1 MADVPFLHMRHGHIV
16 LLTIRQSYTRQGDNR
31 YRGSV
36 APILLFACRNYTG
49 FTYTSP
55 LLEGDYMKRRFLGLF
70 VMLALVSGPIFAQ
83 GVQTGTLTGSVK
95 STDGL
100 SIPDAT
106 VVVTSP
112 ALQGERAVTT
122 DVNGVYSIPS
132 LPPGTYTIRV
142 AKENLTPVE
151 LSALLP
157 LGATANV
164 DVTLAV
170 AAVSET
176 VLVEGVT
183 PPAVTST
190 QASANIT
197 AGEVNALPMGRTPY
211 LIAELMPGV
220 TTNTPSPNQ
229 LSISGG
235 FAYDNVFLV
244 NGVDVNDNLLGT
256 SNDLY
261 IEDAIGEVQVLTS
274 GVTAEYGRFS
284 GGVINV
290 VTKNGGNRFAGSYRM
305 TFARPSWTNETPF
318 ERANNIERGQPTPA
332 NPYLNNKLSHFSEF
346 TLGGPL
352 AKDRVWF
359 FGAGRFE
366 NSSTF
371 GTMPATAVPY
381 TKSNDSKRYE
391 GKLTGTL
398 RPSHTLQASFIDNR
412 VHRAN
417 EPVLSFSIDKA
428 ALISPSV
435 PNRLGVVNY
444 NAALNQR
451 MLLSAQYSQKHFATE
466 GVGGTSTAIIDSPF
480 LTRTGTQYQYNAPYF
495 DASDPEQRNNRQMTA
510 SLTYFASDRRLGSH
524 ELKGGF
530 ENFVDTRIGAN
541 AQSSTGYVFLSDFK
555 VAGGV
560 PMLDADGHPLPTFV
574 PGVSRVQR
582 WIPHRGAE
590 FNQTTLSAYV
600 QDRWVASQKLT
611 LNVGMRFEHAGSE
624 ATNGPKSPGVS
635 RVVPRLGAA
644 YDVAG
649 DGTTVLQASYSQY
662 SGKYNAV
669 QFSRNTNVG
678 NSDRYTMVYNG
689 PAGEGRTFAPGFD
702 LNNYSGVVAGTF
714 PALNVQFADDLSSPV
729 TSEYTFGAGRTFGA
743 RSFAKVLFVQRK
755 TSNFIEEFIMYA
767 NGRTPIVIDGATLGQ
782 LDNIV
787 YDNSDEMKRE
797 YQALQF
803 MGQHHV
809 MRALTVNGHWTVQ
822 LKNDGNFEGE
832 SPNPTGSPF
841 GDYPEMISLARSA
854 PDGRLD
860 DFQRNKVR
868 VWADYVTGL
877 GRYGSVTVA
886 PMYRYNSGRTYSLVM
901 NGQPL
906 SSVQAARN
914 PGYAGTPT
922 QQVFFGERGSQY
934 FEGYGLVDLAVTY
947 SVPVWR
953 SAQPWIKFESF
964 NLLNNQKLIAWD
976 TTIAADPA
984 SARDEFGL
992 PTGYVQGPR
1001 FGQGTANSHYPGPR
1015 AGADGGRMFDFAIG
1029 FRF

>member
-1 MADVPFLHMRHGHIV
+1 MV
-16 LLTIRQSYTRQGDNR
+16 
-31 YRGSV
+31 
-36 APILLFACRNYTG
+36 
-49 FTYTSP
+49 
-55 LLEGDYMKRRFLGLF
+55 
-70 VMLALVSGPIFAQ
+70 LALLPVAGFAQ
-83 GVQTGTLTGSVK
+83 GVQTGTLTGTVK
-95 STDGL
+95 LTDGEL
-100 SIPDAT
+100 ITDAA

-112 ALQGERAVTT
+112 VLQGERAVAT

-142 AKENLTPVE
+142 TKDNFSPVE

-157 LGATANV
+157 LGAIASV
-164 DVTLAV
+164 DVTLAI

-176 VLVEGVT
+176 VLVEGVI
-183 PPAVTST
+183 PPAVTSPQT
-190 QASANIT
+190 SANIT
-197 AGEVNALPMGRTPY
+197 ADEVNALPMGRTPY

-229 LSISGG
+229 LTISGG

-244 NGVDVNDNLLGT
+244 DGVDVNDNLLGT
-256 SNDLY
+256 VNDLY

-274 GVTAEYGRFS
+274 GVSAEYGRFS
-284 GGVINV
+284 GGVVNI
-290 VTKNGGNRFAGSYRM
+290 VTKNGGNRFAGSYRT
-305 TFARPSWTNETPF
+305 TFTRPSWTKETPF
-318 ERANNIERGQPTPA
+318 ESANNIERGKPTTA

-352 AKDRVWF
+352 AMDHVWF

-371 GTMPATAVPY
+371 GTMPATAAPY

-391 GKLTGTL
+391 GKLTGAL
-398 RPSHTLQASFIDNR
+398 RPSHTLQGSFIDNR

-417 EPVLSFSIDKA
+417 EPVLSFSIDRA

-466 GVGGTSTAIIDSPF
+466 GVGGTSTNILDSPF

-495 DASDPEQRNNRQMTA
+495 DASDPEQRNNRQVTA
-510 SLTYFASDRRLGSH
+510 SLTYFASDRRFGSH
-524 ELKGGF
+524 ELKGGV

-541 AQSSTGYVFLSDFK
+541 AQSSTGYVFMSDIK
-555 VAGGV
+555 LAGGV
-560 PMLDADGHPLPTFV
+560 PVLDSDSHPVPMFV

-590 FNQTTLSAYV
+590 FNMTTTSAYA
-600 QDRWVASQKLT
+600 QDRWIVSPNLT
-611 LNVGMRFEHAGSE
+611 LNLGMRLEHAGSE
-624 ATNGPKSPGVS
+624 ATNGPKSPGTS

-644 YDVAG
+644 YDLKG
-649 DGTTVLQASYSQY
+649 DGDTVLQASFSQY

-678 NSDRYTMVYNG
+678 NSDRYTLVYNG
-689 PAGEGRTFAPGFD
+689 PAGEGRGFAPGFEIG
-702 LNNYSGVVAGTF
+702 NYSGVVAGTF
-714 PALNVQFADDLSSPV
+714 PALNVQFADDLSSPL
-729 TSEYTFGAGRTFGA
+729 TTEYTLGAARTFGA
-743 RSFAKVLFVQRK
+743 RSYAKFVFVQRK

-767 NGRTPIVIDGATLGQ
+767 NGRTPIVVNGATLGQ

-787 YDNSDEMKRE
+787 YDNSSEMTRE

-803 MGQHHV
+803 MGQHRV
-809 MRALTVNGHWTVQ
+809 MDALNVNAHWTVQ

-832 SPNPTGSPF
+832 SPNPTGSAF
-841 GDYPEMISLARSA
+841 GDYPEMLSIARSA
-854 PDGRLD
+854 PLGRLD

-868 VWADYVTGL
+868 VWADYRTQL
-877 GRYGSVTVA
+877 GSFGSLNIA
-886 PMYRYNSGRTYSLVM
+886 PIYRYNSARTYSLVL

-906 SSVQAARN
+906 SAVQAARN

-922 QQVFFGERGSQY
+922 QQIFFGDRGSQS
-934 FEGYGLVDLAVTY
+934 FEGFALVDLAVTY

-953 SAQPWIKFESF
+953 SAQPWIKFETF
-964 NLLNNQKLIAWD
+964 NVLNNQKLIAWD
-976 TTIAADPA
+976 TTITADAA

-1001 FGQGTANSHYPGPR
+1001 FGQGTANSHYPTPR
-1015 AGADGGRMFDFAIG
+1015 PGADGGRMFDFAVG

>member
-1 MADVPFLHMRHGHIV
+1 
-16 LLTIRQSYTRQGDNR
+16 
-31 YRGSV
+31 
-36 APILLFACRNYTG
+36 
-49 FTYTSP
+49 
-55 LLEGDYMKRRFLGLF
+55 MKRTLLGLF
-70 VMLALVSGPIFAQ
+70 ALLALVPAAGFAQ
-83 GVQTGTLTGSVK
+83 GIQTGTLTGTVK
-95 STDGL
+95 STDGA
-100 SIPDAT
+100 SIPDAA

-112 ALQGERAVTT
+112 VLQGERAVAT

-142 AKENLTPVE
+142 TMDNLTPVE
-151 LSALLP
+151 VSAVLP
-157 LGATANV
+157 LGAIASV
-164 DVTLAV
+164 DVTLAI

-176 VLVEGVT
+176 VLVEGVI
-183 PPAVTST
+183 PPAVTSPQT
-190 QASANIT
+190 SANIT

-229 LSISGG
+229 LTISGG

-244 NGVDVNDNLLGT
+244 DGVDVNDNLLGT
-256 SNDLY
+256 VNDLY
-261 IEDAIGEVQVLTS
+261 IEDAIGEIQVLTS
-274 GVTAEYGRFS
+274 GVSAEYGRFS
-284 GGVINV
+284 GGVVNI
-290 VTKNGGNRFAGSYRM
+290 VTKNGSNRFAGSYRT
-305 TFARPSWTNETPF
+305 TFTRPSWTKETPF
-318 ERANNIERGQPTPA
+318 ESANNIERGEPTTA

-391 GKLTGTL
+391 GKLTGAL
-398 RPSHTLQASFIDNR
+398 RPSHTLQGSFIDNR

-417 EPVLSFSIDKA
+417 EPVLSFSIDRA

-466 GVGGTSTAIIDSPF
+466 GVGGTSTNILDSPF

-495 DASDPEQRNNRQMTA
+495 DASDPEQRNNRQVTA
-510 SLTYFASDRRLGSH
+510 SLTYFASDRRFGSH
-524 ELKGGF
+524 ELKGGV

-541 AQSSTGYVFLSDFK
+541 AQSSTGYVFMSDIK

-560 PMLDADGHPLPTFV
+560 PVLDSDSHPVPMFV

-590 FNQTTLSAYV
+590 FNMTTTSAYA
-600 QDRWVASQKLT
+600 QDRWIVSPNLT
-611 LNVGMRFEHAGSE
+611 LNLGMRFEHAGSE
-624 ATNGPKSPGVS
+624 ATNGPKSPGTS

-644 YDVAG
+644 YDLKG
-649 DGTTVLQASYSQY
+649 DGNTVLQASFSQY

-678 NSDRYTMVYNG
+678 NSDRYTLVYNG
-689 PAGEGRTFAPGFD
+689 PAGEGRGFAPGFEIG
-702 LNNYSGVVAGTF
+702 NYSGVVAGTF
-714 PALNVQFADDLSSPV
+714 PALNVQFADDLSSPL
-729 TSEYTFGAGRTFGA
+729 TTEYTLGAARTFGA
-743 RSFAKVLFVQRK
+743 RSYAKFLFVQRK
-755 TSNFIEEFIMYA
+755 TSNFIEEFIMHA
-767 NGRTPIVIDGATLGQ
+767 NGRTPIVVNGATLGQ

-787 YDNSDEMKRE
+787 YDNSSEMTRE

-803 MGQHHV
+803 MGQHRV
-809 MRALTVNGHWTVQ
+809 MDALNVNAHWTVQ

-832 SPNPTGSPF
+832 SPNPTGSAF
-841 GDYPEMISLARSA
+841 GDYPEMLSIARSA
-854 PDGRLD
+854 PLGRLD

-868 VWADYVTGL
+868 VWADYITPL
-877 GRYGSVTVA
+877 GSFGSLNIA
-886 PMYRYNSGRTYSLVM
+886 PIYRYNSARTYSLVL

-906 SSVQAARN
+906 SAVQAARN

-922 QQVFFGERGSQY
+922 QQIFFGDRGSQS
-934 FEGYGLVDLAVTY
+934 FEGFALVDLAVTY

-953 SAQPWIKFESF
+953 SAQPWIKFETF
-964 NLLNNQKLIAWD
+964 NLLNNQKLVAWD
-976 TTIAADPA
+976 TTITADAA

-1001 FGQGTANSHYPGPR
+1001 FGQGTANSHYPTPR
-1015 AGADGGRMFDFAIG
+1015 AGADGGRMFDFAVG